1 VDIIQPSYHPSQ
13 EAKYGGRSWHPL
25 SNTPSYK
32 ESEHYSLSVQ
42 PFRAGGY
49 EATIRLVDLQEAADR
64 AERPRIY
71 GERVEPSE
79 RSEDSLQVARQR
91 AKAMVRK
98 RIKDMGGNRLC
109 TLTVRQN
116 DALGYLSPDEWAKA
130 FAKYVRLLRRAGL
143 MNDYVAIM
151 EPHKKGLERLAARRD
166 ASSGAHGVA
175 AAATWDIPLHI
186 HFVTRSNFKMPIN
199 LMRKCWLIA
208 SGRDGN
214 IDVQWLRSEN
224 GSDEAIEKVAAYATK
239 YITKGLAEF
248 ERFNKK
254 RYWSAGLPLL
264 KKGIT
269 WMRSRGLSDAFN
281 EAREALGLSDSK
293 LGEMVAGRKVFI
305 FPDGCGLW
313 LNVRPG
319 GHAPP
324 PF

>member
-1 VDIIQPSYHPSQ
+1 MEIIQPSYHSAQ
-13 EAKYGGRSWHPL
+13 EATYGGSSLRPL
-25 SNTPSYK
+25 NNTPTYA
-32 ESEHYSLSVQ
+32 EREHYSLSVQ
-42 PFRAGGY
+42 SFRAGGY

-64 AERPRIY
+64 AERPRVY

-79 RSEDSLQVARQR
+79 RSDDALQVARQR

-116 DALGYLSPDEWAKA
+116 DALGYLSPEDWGKA
-130 FAKYVRLLRRAGL
+130 FARYVRLLRRAGL

-151 EPHKKGLERLAARRD
+151 EPHKKGLDRLRERGLRPLGGD
-166 ASSGAHGVA
+166 SGADSV
-175 AAATWDIPLHI
+175 WNIPLHI
-186 HFVTRSNFKMPIN
+186 HFVTRSDFKMPIN
-199 LMRKCWLIA
+199 LMRKCWHIA
-208 SGRDGN
+208 TGRDGN
-214 IDVQWLRSEN
+214 IDVQWLRSKN
-224 GSDEAIEKVAAYATK
+224 GTDEAIEKVAAYATK

-264 KKGIT
+264 KKGII
-269 WMRSRGLSDAFN
+269 WMRSRSLSDAFK
-281 EAREALGLSDSK
+281 EAREALGLSDEK
-293 LGEMVAGRKVFI
+293 LGSMVTGRKVFI
-305 FPDGCGLW
+305 FPDGSGLW